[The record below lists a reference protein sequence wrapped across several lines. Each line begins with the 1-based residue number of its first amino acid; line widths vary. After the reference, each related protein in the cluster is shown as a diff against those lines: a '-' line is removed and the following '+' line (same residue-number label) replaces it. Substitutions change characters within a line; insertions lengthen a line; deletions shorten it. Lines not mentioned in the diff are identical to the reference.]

1 MTISLS
7 SLSKKILLLGFSLY
21 ALQGIFFLMQ
31 AMALGRVIVGPK
43 PVKVV
48 IFIIFSLALLLK
60 AKSVKKVDHNSFFI
74 LSIFVVFLCFN
85 FFMIQVSDEG
95 GQPLMAFA
103 YNYSLSIILF
113 PLGILYLNGRGAID
127 VHNRGTR
134 LWMFVILFFIT
145 IAAVYE
151 IVMQQSIFQ
160 TSKEILAVNE
170 IIKFGQINGFNR
182 INSIFKSPI
191 DYSYINAAF
200 ASLFLYFY
208 LKYKNYRYLFLVVVM
223 SVIEL
228 LILVRSGLVMMS
240 VAYLVILMSHFSTSR
255 FYLYVFITAPVL
267 LGGFVFLYLN
277 YSVVFDPTNLYI
289 RFSEWGN
296 LISSIDK
303 VSELVFGKG
312 VVQNGSFGDK
322 HAIVI
327 DNLYVGI
334 LYAGGLVSL
343 TLFSIFITLLIV
355 KLYSKKDGIN
365 SWMLGVLLG
374 VLAAGVFENVM
385 HLFYLALIPFFFSL
399 ESLTKSEADRKE
411 YADKCN
417 IV

>member
-21 ALQGIFFLMQ
+21 ALQGIFFLMP